1 MNDFGMTPNGIMF
14 DYSMTKNQT
23 LTESANLNRID
34 IENDFTETI
43 NAIRGI
49 IDGLECDPANV
60 KLCVLNMN
68 RALNKLLRVVY
79 SKTGEYLMLVQNF
92 NTEIGKFSYCKPK
105 LLSIKEM
112 LLEKGIDLK
121 RVAGK
126 YVGAS
131 EEFTSAMDRFRN
143 NGEAKA
149 VLTIPTGDML
159 ETTKDHFDLLRCIDS
174 EYMGSC
180 TDKFRLCDDI
190 FNGVSRRSKD
200 IFIRLYNI
208 ECEADDLSDEKLT
221 SLLGA
226 CYHDIESLV
235 AKCIGF
241 LVANAADAITAM
253 YRHDTISLICL
264 QTDDIVA
271 AATKE

>member
-14 DYSMTKNQT
+14 DYSMTKNQA
-23 LTESANLNRID
+23 LTESTNLNRID

-43 NAIRGI
+43 NAIRGV

-60 KLCVLNMN
+60 KLCTLNMN
-68 RALNKLLRVVY
+68 RALNKILRLVY
-79 SKTGEYLMLVQNF
+79 SKVGEYISLIQAF
-92 NTEIGKFSYCKPK
+92 NCEISKFSYCKPR
-105 LLSIKEM
+105 LLTIKEM
-112 LLEKGIDLK
+112 LLEKGIDLNS
-121 RVAGK
+121 VAGK
-126 YVGAS
+126 YVGSS
-131 EEFTSAMDRFRN
+131 EAFTSAMDRFRN

-159 ETTKDHFDLLRCIDS
+159 ETTKSHFDLLKCIDS

-190 FNGVSRRSKD
+190 FNGVSRKSKD

-208 ECEADDLSDEKLT
+208 ECEADDLSDEKVA

-226 CYHDIESLV
+226 CYHDIESLA
-235 AKCIGF
+235 AKCVGF

-253 YRHDTISLICL
+253 YRHDTISLICM